1 MNGNSKSDAAEFLRL
16 ALTGRLSR
24 RELARGAAA
33 TGLSMSALAAM
44 LMARSAG
51 VAAQSATPGGE
62 IVVGLNLEPD
72 NLDPAVTPFAVSHW
86 VMMNIY
92 DTLVWRAQDGTF
104 KPGLADKWDVSQD
117 GTTYTFTLHPGVK
130 FHDGTPFNADAV
142 KFAFDHIVDPA
153 TKSGFAASLL
163 GPYDHTE
170 VVDDSTAK
178 VVFKQ
183 PYAPFLDS
191 ASQAFLAI
199 PSPTAVQ
206 KDRDAFLRNPVGTG
220 FMKFV
225 EWTQNDHITLE
236 KNPDYNWASP
246 VFEHTG
252 PAYLDKVTFRFYTDS
267 PTRLSALQAG
277 DVNLIETPLY
287 NELENL
293 KSDSKYAVN
302 LVYNPG
308 LPVVIFLDSVVPP
321 TDDIAVRQ
329 AMNFAVDRDTIV
341 ATGMFGVTKPAW
353 GPLWETTPF
362 YSKDVESIYSFDP
375 DKAKQLL
382 DAAGWAPGSDGI
394 RAKNGQRLTVT
405 LTTSDFTKPF
415 DEVSQS
421 NWKDVGIDLQLQP
434 MTVAAAFQAIQDD
447 KVNSSPQAWVS
458 SDPVVLTNL
467 FHSKNIKGGF
477 AWSKYSDPNLDQLL
491 DSGEHTIAD
500 SERATI
506 YAQIQK
512 IIMDNALIVP
522 YYGNPEASTAYESK
536 YQGFKQDFRNYG
548 WLYDTWLKS

>member
-1 MNGNSKSDAAEFLRL
+1 MND
-16 ALTGRLSR
+16 
-24 RELARGAAA
+24 ELAKGLHQHTATRRAFLKSATATAAGLAAA
-33 TGLSMSALAAM
+33 GKLSS
-44 LMARSAG
+44 
-51 VAAQSATPGGE
+51 VTYAQDTPKAGGE

-92 DTLVWRAQDGTF
+92 DTLVWRANDGSF
-104 KPGLADKWDVSQD
+104 KPGLADKWDVSAD
-117 GTTYTFTLHPGVK
+117 GLTYTFTLKQGVK
-130 FHDGTPFNADAV
+130 FHDGTPFNAAAV
-142 KFAFDHIVDPA
+142 KFAFDHIVDPVS
-153 TKSGFAASLL
+153 KSGFAASLL

-206 KDRDAFLRNPVGTG
+206 KDRQAYLRNPVGTG
-220 FMKFV
+220 FMKFS
-225 EWTQNDHITLE
+225 EWVQNDHITLV

-246 VFEHTG
+246 VFAHTG
-252 PAYLDKVTFRFYTDS
+252 PAYLDKITFRFYTDS
-267 PTRLSALQAG
+267 STRLSALQAG

-287 NELENL
+287 NEVQNL
-293 KSDSKYAVN
+293 QGDSNYGVN

-308 LPVVIFLDSVVPP
+308 LPVVIFLDTAIAP
-321 TDDIAVRQ
+321 TNDIAVRQ
-329 AMNFAVDRDTIV
+329 AMNYAVDRDTIV
-341 ATGMFGVTKPAW
+341 ATGMFGVTKPAH

-362 YSKDVESIYSFDP
+362 YSKDVESMYPFDP
-375 DKAKQLL
+375 NKAKQIL
-382 DAAGWAPGSDGI
+382 DAAGWVPGSDGI

-415 DEVSQS
+415 DEISQS

-434 MTVAAAFQAIQDD
+434 MAVAAAFQAIEDD

-467 FHSKNIKGGF
+467 FHSKNIKGGY
-477 AWSKYSDPNLDQLL
+477 AWSKYSDPKLDQLL
-491 DSGEHTIAD
+491 DSGQSTVDETQRG
-500 SERATI
+500 EI

-512 IIMDNALIVP
+512 IIMENALLVP
-522 YYGNPEASTAYESK
+522 YYGNPEASTAYQSK